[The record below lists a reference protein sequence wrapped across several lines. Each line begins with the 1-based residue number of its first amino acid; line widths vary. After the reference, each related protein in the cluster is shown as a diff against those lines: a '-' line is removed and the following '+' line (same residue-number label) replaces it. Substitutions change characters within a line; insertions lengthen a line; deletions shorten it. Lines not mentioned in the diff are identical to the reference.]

1 MKKIILF
8 ALLLFILIGC
18 GGGGSSSNYII
29 YNSTKSSN
37 ENWQDYAVV
46 SKEID
51 DNSSNPTSYEINKTQ
66 KATIKLNLQSN
77 KDVYIVTTSH
87 FDNNDITINDSVGA
101 ASSNNYKIIPKNKAV
116 LKTPQSVIDFRQNA
130 HKFFQKAKKEQLL
143 KISPS
148 YKSYSI
154 EEEET
159 FCVDADNNSNN
170 CTKEVNATVRAIVD
184 ANTSF
189 GTRELIVWVENSEYN
204 NTITQDMVDRF
215 ANTFLQ
221 EGSDNDIYD
230 WVTNLFGKEWGSH
243 NYSNLI
249 GFDGKIHI
257 LIYKME
263 SSTTA
268 GYFHPKDN
276 YFKTSIPA
284 SNEKIMFYINSTLLS
299 GNASGYEG
307 EKGEKETYSTLSH
320 EFQHMIHF
328 YQRDVLKNINDTTWF
343 NEMLSEATEDII
355 ATKINYEGPR
365 NVDPN
370 DGSAGD
376 PGNDGGRYPYF
387 NSSNYY
393 SLTLWSNDIYHY
405 ALVSSFGAFLL
416 RNYGGAKLLSDL
428 EKSNKA
434 DINALEE
441 VTSKT
446 LHTLI
451 NEWGIAVILSDQTS
465 LPSNLPQMNFGDFK
479 LTTLNNITYKLGS
492 INFFNYTPQPYMS
505 NDKTINSN
513 ANLYYEAGENLDG
526 TVLINVDFSKGGDV
540 IVVTK

>member
-1 MKKIILF
+1 
-8 ALLLFILIGC
+8 
-18 GGGGSSSNYII
+18 
-29 YNSTKSSN
+29 
-37 ENWQDYAVV
+37 
-46 SKEID
+46 
-51 DNSSNPTSYEINKTQ
+51 
-66 KATIKLNLQSN
+66 
-77 KDVYIVTTSH
+77 
-87 FDNNDITINDSVGA
+87 
-101 ASSNNYKIIPKNKAV
+101 
-116 LKTPQSVIDFRQNA
+116 
-130 HKFFQKAKKEQLL
+130 
-143 KISPS
+143 
-148 YKSYSI
+148 
-154 EEEET
+154 
-159 FCVDADNNSNN
+159 
-170 CTKEVNATVRAIVD
+170 
-184 ANTSF
+184 
-189 GTRELIVWVENSEYN
+189 
-204 NTITQDMVDRF
+204 MVDRL

-370 DGSAGD
+370 DGSAGV

-513 ANLYYEAGENLDG
+513 ANLYYEVGENLDG